1 MVRDALKRLALIF
14 NSKMFVFLGNAR
26 VFTSSQ
32 NMTCESSWLL
42 DTRIPSLLT
51 YTNHT
56 GSLTLTYFEVR
67 SPLLKPFQISF
78 ERVNAKTP

>member
-1 MVRDALKRLALIF
+1 MVI
-14 NSKMFVFLGNAR
+14 AR

-51 YTNHT
+51 YSNHM

-67 SPLLKPFQISF
+67 FHLLEPLKISF
-78 ERVNAKTP
+78 ELINAETP